1 MLPTSLKPLA
11 LKVRRHF
18 RRFGLR
24 DGVRLIPL
32 KLARRVAGSAGRRW
46 DHPYLHDFHA
56 LPQNI
61 YSAAE
66 KILVRC
72 TGATPSAIAGLRD
85 EFELLRA
92 RLEERRAT
100 RRLAYPEHF
109 TIGTE
114 ASFLIYGLVRLR
126 RFESILETGV
136 ANGHSTYYL
145 LHALRANGRGRLC
158 SVDIG
163 TDVGV
168 LVDPAER
175 AAWTYLGLAAGRE
188 REDFQACLDRLRPID
203 LFLHD
208 SDHTYRWQMFEY
220 RSAWASLGSG
230 GLFLSDNVD
239 HSFAFVDF
247 CAERKIEP
255 VVLISGMR
263 VFGLV
268 EAS

>member
-1 MLPTSLKPLA
+1 VKPLG
-11 LKVRRHF
+11 LKVQRHF

-46 DHPYLHDFHA
+46 EHPYLHDFQTT
-56 LPQNI
+56 PQNI

-66 KILVRC
+66 HILVRC
-72 TGATPSAIAGLRD
+72 TAATPNAIAGLRD
-85 EFELLRA
+85 EFEVLRA

-100 RRLAYPEHF
+100 RRLAYPEHY
-109 TIGTE
+109 TIRNE
-114 ASFLIYGLVRLR
+114 AAFLIYGLVRLR

-145 LHALRANGRGRLC
+145 LHALRANGAGRLC

-168 LVDPAER
+168 LVDPPER
-175 AAWTYLGLAAGRE
+175 ADWTYVALQAGRE
-188 REDFQACLDRLRPID
+188 REDFQACVDRLRPID

-208 SDHTYRWQMFEY
+208 SDHTYWWQMFEY
-220 RSAWASLGSG
+220 RYAWPSITSG
-230 GLFLSDNVD
+230 GLFLSDNID
-239 HSFAFVDF
+239 HSFAFLDF
-247 CAERKIEP
+247 CAERNVEP
-255 VVLISGMR
+255 VVLISGLR